1 MYKKINVGDVEV
13 EALSNGNTPVYY
25 ERIFNESYFDLTGVE
40 MSGGTVA
47 RIARQLL
54 FVLNKQATSQ
64 RGELA
69 KLNFES
75 FLEWNEQF
83 DPGDI
88 VEVAGDVIDFVI
100 PKGSSRPKEPPA
112 RQKDLTH

>member
-25 ERIFNESYFDLTGVE
+25 ERIFNESYFDLTNDN
-40 MSGGTVA
+40 MSGGAVA
-47 RIARQLL
+47 KVARQLL
-54 FVLNKQATSQ
+54 FVLHKQATSQ
-64 RGELA
+64 RGEMA

-88 VEVAGDVIDFVI
+88 IEVSTDVMDFI
-100 PKGSSRPKEPPA
+100 MPKGKSRPKELPA
-112 RQKDLTH
+112 RQKELTQ